1 MKSLKAILPIF
12 LFAMSSQSCVDG
24 DQLST
29 SQVRE
34 TLTRLD
40 TALNSQDLDNYKA
53 LLSMDFKAV
62 VTSSSGT
69 KTYDRDSLI
78 TLLVLDNSV
87 QSYQVER
94 TEESLNINSNNEA
107 TIVSTLKET
116 ILAGGKEHVG
126 HSRESTYVRK
136 VDGRPVIF
144 LIESHQVQLDN

>member
-1 MKSLKAILPIF
+1 MF
-12 LFAMSSQSCVDG
+12 SQSCADG
-24 DQLST
+24 DQLSA

-53 LLSMDFKAV
+53 LLSTDFKAE

-69 KTYDRDSLI
+69 KTYDRDSLMA
-78 TLLVLDNSV
+78 LLVLDNSIE
-87 QSYQVER
+87 SYQVER
-94 TEESLNINSNNEA
+94 TEESLDIDRNNEA

-116 ILAGGKEHVG
+116 IVAGGKEHVG
-126 HSRESTYVRK
+126 HSRESTYVKK

-144 LIESHQVQLDN
+144 LIESRLVQLDN

>member
-1 MKSLKAILPIF
+1 MNLKAILPIF
-12 LFAMSSQSCVDG
+12 LFVMFSQSCADG
-24 DQLST
+24 DRLST

-78 TLLVLDNSV
+78 ALLVLDNSIE
-87 QSYQVER
+87 SYQVER
-94 TEESLNINSNNEA
+94 TEESLDIDNNNVA

-126 HSRESTYVRK
+126 HSLESTYVKK

-144 LIESHQVQLDN
+144 LIESRQVQLDN

>member
-1 MKSLKAILPIF
+1 MNLRAIFPII
-12 LFAMSSQSCVDG
+12 LFAMFSQSCADG
-24 DQLST
+24 DQLSA

-53 LLSMDFKAV
+53 LLSTDFKAE

-69 KTYDRDSLI
+69 KTYDRDSLMA
-78 TLLVLDNSV
+78 LLVLDNSIE
-87 QSYQVER
+87 SYQVER
-94 TEESLNINSNNEA
+94 TEESLDIDRNNEA

-116 ILAGGKEHVG
+116 IVAGGKEHVG
-126 HSRESTYVRK
+126 HSRESTYVKK

-144 LIESHQVQLDN
+144 LIESRLVQLDN

>member
-1 MKSLKAILPIF
+1 MNLKAIFPIF
-12 LFAMSSQSCVDG
+12 LFAMFSQSCADG
-24 DQLST
+24 DQLSA

-53 LLSMDFKAV
+53 LLSMDFKAE

-78 TLLVLDNSV
+78 ALLVLDNSIE
-87 QSYQVER
+87 SYQVER
-94 TEESLNINSNNEA
+94 TEESLDIDRNNEA

-126 HSRESTYVRK
+126 HSRESTYVKK

-144 LIESHQVQLDN
+144 LIESRLVQLDN